1 MKIVGTKDIENG
13 LLSPKGSLQEM
24 VLPESLQTERF
35 RLKTGDVVMTAR
47 GTIKISAVND
57 DQSGCFAGP
66 NLIVIRPGTQLH
78 SALLLAFLRHPK
90 TQDEIKR
97 RSVGTTV
104 QAINLDSILSL
115 KIVVPPQTDQPTL
128 ASIVQLAERQYSVGQ
143 KILDLRRSL
152 AQELAMKALAV

>member
-1 MKIVGTKDIENG
+1 MRNAFQLRDVIESAFTGMVLTRQLARGARTRMKIVGTKDIENG

-104 QAINLDSILSL
+104 QA
-115 KIVVPPQTDQPTL
+115 
-128 ASIVQLAERQYSVGQ
+128 
-143 KILDLRRSL
+143 
-152 AQELAMKALAV
+152 